1 MRSLFLILASYFF
14 SAILVARSSD
24 SLFIGKTG
32 KMPVVYS
39 ESPILVDGELNE
51 PVWQSTFVSRPF
63 VQYFP
68 YDTSLAKSQTQVA
81 FSYDEKHL
89 YFAVKCFD
97 RNPEKQFVIQS
108 LKRDFSVTN
117 SDGVVLTLSTFKDG
131 QNGFSFGVTPYNSQR
146 EGSVEGGG
154 GFGVTTAWDQVWHS
168 ATQLKDGYWTA
179 EFSIPFNSIRFTPGV
194 SVWGFNVT
202 RFDFKNNEVS
212 NYARVPRNFNVSSL
226 VFCDSMQFI
235 SSLVSGD
242 TVQSGGKPLFRKN
255 RNFVFI
261 PYVSG
266 MTSQQGILG
275 SRTRLNDPITGS
287 PKIGFD
293 AKLGVTR
300 SLNLDITANPDF
312 AQVDVDVQQINLTRY
327 NLFFPERRQ
336 FFIENSDLFA
346 GFGFRQIR
354 PFFSRRIGSSDYGAV
369 PILGGVRLS
378 GKLGDG
384 LRVGAM
390 NITTRSI
397 DVKDGS
403 KVVHLPAVNYTVASL
418 QKKVFSA
425 SNVALIWVHDQKLG
439 VQKVYTDKKGNRDSI
454 GDYNS
459 VVGGEFNLLTKN
471 NQWGGKAFIQK
482 SFYPGLHGLEGF
494 AHATWLRYK
503 SLHWM
508 AMWNHEYVSRSFIA
522 RTGFVPRTDNIDA
535 KTGKFYRFSYYR
547 LEPNLGYTWYPKNK
561 LINNHGL
568 SIYNSSYYDST
579 FGVTESTSE
588 LGYDAVFQKSAIFH
602 LSLDHNYYNLF
613 LPFDPLNRKLFFF
626 GKYQWIAIHPEFTTN
641 SRKRLSA
648 FCEVIYGGYFQG
660 TKTEFNGNI
669 NFRAPRFGKL
679 KLPKLLLTAN
689 WNHINIMLP
698 DSMGTSKINL
708 LGLKAEYSLSTT
720 RYITGFLQYNTQ
732 TEKMN
737 VNIRFQWRYRPMSD
751 IFLVFSQNY
760 NRFNSVLPNHEMYMG
775 PSYRSLAAKW
785 VYWFN

>member
-1 MRSLFLILASYFF
+1 
-14 SAILVARSSD
+14 
-24 SLFIGKTG
+24 
-32 KMPVVYS
+32 
-39 ESPILVDGELNE
+39 
-51 PVWQSTFVSRPF
+51 
-63 VQYFP
+63 
-68 YDTSLAKSQTQVA
+68 
-81 FSYDEKHL
+81 
-89 YFAVKCFD
+89 
-97 RNPEKQFVIQS
+97 
-108 LKRDFSVTN
+108 
-117 SDGVVLTLSTFKDG
+117 
-131 QNGFSFGVTPYNSQR
+131 
-146 EGSVEGGG
+146 
-154 GFGVTTAWDQVWHS
+154 
-168 ATQLKDGYWTA
+168 
-179 EFSIPFNSIRFTPGV
+179 
-194 SVWGFNVT
+194 
-202 RFDFKNNEVS
+202 
-212 NYARVPRNFNVSSL
+212 
-226 VFCDSMQFI
+226 
-235 SSLVSGD
+235 
-242 TVQSGGKPLFRKN
+242 
-255 RNFVFI
+255 
-261 PYVSG
+261 
-266 MTSQQGILG
+266 
-275 SRTRLNDPITGS
+275 
-287 PKIGFD
+287 
-293 AKLGVTR
+293 
-300 SLNLDITANPDF
+300 
-312 AQVDVDVQQINLTRY
+312 
-327 NLFFPERRQ
+327 
-336 FFIENSDLFA
+336 
-346 GFGFRQIR
+346 
-354 PFFSRRIGSSDYGAV
+354 
-369 PILGGVRLS
+369 
-378 GKLGDG
+378 
-384 LRVGAM
+384 
-390 NITTRSI
+390 
-397 DVKDGS
+397 
-403 KVVHLPAVNYTVASL
+403 VVHLPAVNYTVASL

>member
-1 MRSLFLILASYFF
+1 MRGIILILTSIFLHANLF
-14 SAILVARSSD
+14 AVDD
-24 SLFIGKTG
+24 STSIGKSG

-39 ESPILVDGELNE
+39 ENPVTVDGELDE
-51 PVWQSTFVSRPF
+51 AIWQSVFVSRPF

-68 YDTSLAKSQTQVA
+68 YDTSLSKSQTQLA
-81 FSYDEKHL
+81 FTYDDKHL
-89 YFAVKCFD
+89 YFAVKCID
-97 RNPEKQFVIQS
+97 RNPQKQFVIQS

-168 ATQLKDGYWTA
+168 ATQLKDGFWTA

-226 VFCDSMQFI
+226 VFCDSMQFM
-235 SSLVSGD
+235 
-242 TVQSGGKPLFRKN
+242 GKPLSKSN
-255 RNFVFI
+255 RNLVFI

-266 MTSQQGILG
+266 MTSQGVSG
-275 SRTRLNDPITGS
+275 KRTFLSDPISGS
-287 PKIGFD
+287 PKFGFD
-293 AKLGVTR
+293 AKLGITR

-354 PFFSRRIGSSDYGAV
+354 PFFSRRIGLSDNGAV

-384 LRVGAM
+384 LRIGAM
-390 NITTRSI
+390 NITTRSV
-397 DVKDGS
+397 DVKEGN
-403 KVVHLPAVNYTVASL
+403 KVVHLPAVNYTVASM
-418 QKKVFSA
+418 QKKVFAA

-439 VQKVYTDKKGNRDSI
+439 VQRTFTDGKGNRDST

-471 NQWGGKAFIQK
+471 NRWGGKAFIQK

-508 AMWNHEYVSRSFIA
+508 AMWNHEYVSRSFVA

-535 KTGKFYRFSYYR
+535 KTGNLYRYNYFR
-547 LEPNLGYTWYPKNK
+547 LEPNLGYTWYPKHK
-561 LINNHGL
+561 FINNHAL

-588 LGYDAVFQKSAIFH
+588 LGYDVVFQKSAIFH
-602 LSLDHNYYNLF
+602 FSVDHNYYNLF
-613 LPFDPLNRKLFFF
+613 LPFDPLNKKQYYF
-626 GKYQWIAIHPEFTTN
+626 GKYQWFAIHPEFTTN

-648 FCEVIYGGYFQG
+648 FCELMYGGYFQG
-660 TKTEFNGNI
+660 RKTEFNGNI
-669 NFRAPRFGKL
+669 NYRAPRIGRL
-679 KLPKLLLTAN
+679 KLPKLLLSAN
-689 WNHINIMLP
+689 WNHINVMLP
-698 DSMGTSKINL
+698 DSLGTSKINL

-720 RYITGFLQYNTQ
+720 KYITGFLQYNTQ

-760 NRFNSVLPNHEMYMG
+760 NQFNSVLPNRDIYMG

>member
-1 MRSLFLILASYFF
+1 MRGIILILTSIFLHANLF
-14 SAILVARSSD
+14 AVDD
-24 SLFIGKTG
+24 STSIGKSG

-39 ESPILVDGELNE
+39 ENPVTVDGELDE
-51 PVWQSTFVSRPF
+51 PIWQSVFVSRPF

-68 YDTSLAKSQTQVA
+68 YDTSLSKSQTQLA
-81 FSYDEKHL
+81 FAYDDKHL
-89 YFAVKCFD
+89 YFAVKCID
-97 RNPEKQFVIQS
+97 RNPQKQFVIQS

-168 ATQLKDGYWTA
+168 ATQLKDGFWTA

-226 VFCDSMQFI
+226 VFCDSLQFM
-235 SSLVSGD
+235 
-242 TVQSGGKPLFRKN
+242 GKPLSKSN
-255 RNFVFI
+255 RNLVFI

-266 MTSQQGILG
+266 MTSQGVSG
-275 SRTRLNDPITGS
+275 KRTFLSDPISGS
-287 PKIGFD
+287 PKFGFD
-293 AKLGVTR
+293 AKLGITR

-354 PFFSRRIGSSDYGAV
+354 PFFSRRIGLSDNGAV

-384 LRVGAM
+384 LRIGAM
-390 NITTRSI
+390 NITTRSV
-397 DVKDGS
+397 DVKEGN

-418 QKKVFSA
+418 QKKVFAA

-439 VQKVYTDKKGNRDSI
+439 VQRTFTDGMGNRDST

-471 NQWGGKAFIQK
+471 NRWGGKAFIQK

-508 AMWNHEYVSRSFIA
+508 AMWNHEYVSRSFVA
-522 RTGFVPRTDNIDA
+522 RTGFVPRTDNTDA
-535 KTGKFYRFSYYR
+535 KTGKMYRYNYYR
-547 LEPNLGYTWYPKNK
+547 LEPNLGYTWYPKHK
-561 LINNHGL
+561 YINNHGI
-568 SIYNSSYYDST
+568 SIYNSSYYDSS

-588 LGYDAVFQKSAIFH
+588 LGYDAIFQKSAIFH
-602 LSLDHNYYNLF
+602 FSVDHNYYNLF
-613 LPFDPLNRKLFFF
+613 LPFDPLNKKQFYF
-626 GKYQWIAIHPEFTTN
+626 GKYQWFAIHPEFTTN

-669 NFRAPRFGKL
+669 NYRAPRIGKL
-679 KLPKLLLTAN
+679 KLPKLLLSAN
-689 WNHINIMLP
+689 WNHINVMLP
-698 DSMGTSKINL
+698 DSLGTSKINL

-720 RYITGFLQYNTQ
+720 KYITGFLQYNTQ

-760 NRFNSVLPNHEMYMG
+760 NQFNSVLPNRDIYMG

>member
-1 MRSLFLILASYFF
+1 MRSIVLILTSIFF
-14 SAILVARSSD
+14 HANLFALDD
-24 SLFIGKTG
+24 STSLGKSG
-32 KMPVVYS
+32 MMPVVYS
-39 ESPILVDGELNE
+39 ENPVTVDGELDE
-51 PVWQSTFVSRPF
+51 PIWQSVFVSRPF

-68 YDTSLAKSQTQVA
+68 YDTSLSKSQTQLA
-81 FSYDEKHL
+81 FAYDDKHL
-89 YFAVKCFD
+89 YFAVKCID
-97 RNPEKQFVIQS
+97 RNPQKQFVIQS

-168 ATQLKDGYWTA
+168 ATQLKDGFWTA

-226 VFCDSMQFI
+226 VFCDSLQFM
-235 SSLVSGD
+235 
-242 TVQSGGKPLFRKN
+242 GKPLSKSN
-255 RNFVFI
+255 RNLVFI

-266 MTSQQGILG
+266 MTSQGVSG
-275 SRTRLNDPITGS
+275 KRTFLSDPISGS
-287 PKIGFD
+287 PKFGFD
-293 AKLGVTR
+293 AKLGITR

-354 PFFSRRIGSSDYGAV
+354 PFFSRRIGLSDNGAV

-384 LRVGAM
+384 LRIGAM
-390 NITTRSI
+390 NITTRSV
-397 DVKDGS
+397 DVKEGN

-418 QKKVFSA
+418 QKKVFAA

-439 VQKVYTDKKGNRDSI
+439 VQRTFTDGMGNRDST

-471 NQWGGKAFIQK
+471 NRWGGKAFIQK

-508 AMWNHEYVSRSFIA
+508 AMWNHEYVSRSFVA

-535 KTGKFYRFSYYR
+535 KNGNFYRYSYYR
-547 LEPNLGYTWYPKNK
+547 LEPNLGYTWYPKHK
-561 LINNHGL
+561 FINNHAL

-588 LGYDAVFQKSAIFH
+588 LGYDVVFQKSAIFH
-602 LSLDHNYYNLF
+602 FSVDHNYYNLF
-613 LPFDPLNRKLFFF
+613 LPFDPLNKKQYYF
-626 GKYQWIAIHPEFTTN
+626 GKYQWFAIHPEFTTN

-648 FCEVIYGGYFQG
+648 FCELMYGGYFQG

-669 NFRAPRFGKL
+669 NYRAPRIGKL
-679 KLPKLLLTAN
+679 KLPKLLLSAN
-689 WNHINIMLP
+689 WNHINVMLP
-698 DSMGTSKINL
+698 DSLGTSKINL

-720 RYITGFLQYNTQ
+720 KYITGFLQYNTQ

-760 NRFNSVLPNHEMYMG
+760 NQFNSVLPNRDIYMG

>member
-1 MRSLFLILASYFF
+1 MRSIVLILTSIFF
-14 SAILVARSSD
+14 HADLFALDD
-24 SLFIGKTG
+24 STSLGKSG
-32 KMPVVYS
+32 MMPVVYS
-39 ESPILVDGELNE
+39 ENPVTVDGELDE
-51 PVWQSTFVSRPF
+51 PIWQSVFVSRPF

-68 YDTSLAKSQTQVA
+68 YDTSLSKSQTQLA
-81 FSYDEKHL
+81 FAYDDKHL
-89 YFAVKCFD
+89 YFAVKCID
-97 RNPEKQFVIQS
+97 RNPQKQFVIQS

-168 ATQLKDGYWTA
+168 ATQLKDGFWTA

-226 VFCDSMQFI
+226 VFCDSLQFM
-235 SSLVSGD
+235 
-242 TVQSGGKPLFRKN
+242 GKPLSKSN
-255 RNFVFI
+255 RNLVFI

-266 MTSQQGILG
+266 MTSQGVSG
-275 SRTRLNDPITGS
+275 KRTFLSDPISGS
-287 PKIGFD
+287 PKFGFD
-293 AKLGVTR
+293 AKLGITR

-354 PFFSRRIGSSDYGAV
+354 PFFSRRIGLSDNGAV

-384 LRVGAM
+384 LRIGAM
-390 NITTRSI
+390 NITTRSV
-397 DVKDGS
+397 DVKEGN

-418 QKKVFSA
+418 QKKVFAA

-439 VQKVYTDKKGNRDSI
+439 VQRTFTDGMGNRDST

-471 NQWGGKAFIQK
+471 NRWGGKAFIQK

-508 AMWNHEYVSRSFIA
+508 AMWNHEYVSRSFVA

-535 KTGKFYRFSYYR
+535 KNGNFYRYSYYR
-547 LEPNLGYTWYPKNK
+547 LEPNLGYTWYPKHK
-561 LINNHGL
+561 FINNHAL

-588 LGYDAVFQKSAIFH
+588 LGYDVVFQKSAIFH
-602 LSLDHNYYNLF
+602 FSVDHNYYNLF
-613 LPFDPLNRKLFFF
+613 LPFDPLNKKQYYF
-626 GKYQWIAIHPEFTTN
+626 GKYQWFAIHPEFTTN

-648 FCEVIYGGYFQG
+648 FCELMYGGYFQG

-669 NFRAPRFGKL
+669 NYRAPRIGKL
-679 KLPKLLLTAN
+679 KLPKLLLSAN
-689 WNHINIMLP
+689 WNHINVMLP
-698 DSMGTSKINL
+698 DSLGTSKINL

-720 RYITGFLQYNTQ
+720 KYITGFLQYNTQ

-760 NRFNSVLPNHEMYMG
+760 NQFNSVLPNRDIYMG

>member
-1 MRSLFLILASYFF
+1 MRSIVLILTSIFF
-14 SAILVARSSD
+14 HADLFALDD
-24 SLFIGKTG
+24 STSLGKSG
-32 KMPVVYS
+32 MMPVVYS
-39 ESPILVDGELNE
+39 ENPVTVDGELDE
-51 PVWQSTFVSRPF
+51 PIWQSVFVSRPF

-68 YDTSLAKSQTQVA
+68 YDTSLSKSQTQLA
-81 FSYDEKHL
+81 FAYDDKHL
-89 YFAVKCFD
+89 YFAVKCID
-97 RNPEKQFVIQS
+97 RNPQKQFVIQS

-168 ATQLKDGYWTA
+168 ATQLKDGFWTA

-226 VFCDSMQFI
+226 VFCDSLQFM
-235 SSLVSGD
+235 
-242 TVQSGGKPLFRKN
+242 GKPLSKSN
-255 RNFVFI
+255 RNLVFI

-266 MTSQQGILG
+266 MTSQGVSG
-275 SRTRLNDPITGS
+275 KRTFLSDPISGS
-287 PKIGFD
+287 PKFGFD
-293 AKLGVTR
+293 AKLGITR

-354 PFFSRRIGSSDYGAV
+354 PFFSRRIGLSDNGAV

-384 LRVGAM
+384 LRIGAM
-390 NITTRSI
+390 NITTRSV
-397 DVKDGS
+397 DVKEGN

-418 QKKVFSA
+418 QKKVFAA

-439 VQKVYTDKKGNRDSI
+439 VQRTFTDGMGNRDST

-471 NQWGGKAFIQK
+471 NRWGGKAFIQK

-508 AMWNHEYVSRSFIA
+508 AMWNHEYVSRSFVA

-535 KTGKFYRFSYYR
+535 KNGNFYRYSYYR
-547 LEPNLGYTWYPKNK
+547 LEPNLGYTWYPKHK
-561 LINNHGL
+561 FINNHAL

-588 LGYDAVFQKSAIFH
+588 LGYDVVFQKSAIFH
-602 LSLDHNYYNLF
+602 FSVDHNYYNLF
-613 LPFDPLNRKLFFF
+613 LPFDPLNKKQYYF
-626 GKYQWIAIHPEFTTN
+626 GKYQWFAIHPEFTTN

-648 FCEVIYGGYFQG
+648 FCELMYGGYFQG
-660 TKTEFNGNI
+660 RKTEFNGNI
-669 NFRAPRFGKL
+669 NYRAPRIGKL
-679 KLPKLLLTAN
+679 KLPKLLLSAN
-689 WNHINIMLP
+689 WNHINVMLP
-698 DSMGTSKINL
+698 DSLGTSKINL

-720 RYITGFLQYNTQ
+720 KYITGFLQYNTQ

-760 NRFNSVLPNHEMYMG
+760 NQFNSVLPNRDIYMG

>member
-1 MRSLFLILASYFF
+1 MRSILLILTCVFFHANLLAVDDSAS
-14 SAILVARSSD
+14 V
-24 SLFIGKTG
+24 GKSR
-32 KMPVVYS
+32 KMPVVYVANAVT
-39 ESPILVDGELNE
+39 VDGELDE
-51 PVWQSTFVSRPF
+51 PIWQSGFASRPF

-68 YDTSLAKSQTQVA
+68 YDTSLSKSQTQLA
-81 FSYDEKHL
+81 FAYDDKHL
-89 YFAVKCFD
+89 YFAVKCMD
-97 RNPEKQFVIQS
+97 RNPQKPFVIQS

-154 GFGVTTAWDQVWHS
+154 GFGVTTAWDQVWNS

-226 VFCDSMQFI
+226 VFCDSLQF
-235 SSLVSGD
+235 L
-242 TVQSGGKPLFRKN
+242 GKPLSKSN
-255 RNFVFI
+255 RNMVFI

-266 MTSQQGILG
+266 LTSQGVLG
-275 SRTRLNDPITGS
+275 KRTLLADPISGS
-287 PKIGFD
+287 PKLGFD
-293 AKLGVTR
+293 AKVGITR

-312 AQVDVDVQQINLTRY
+312 AQVDVDVQQINLTRF

-354 PFFSRRIGSSDYGAV
+354 PFFSRRIGLGDYGAV
-369 PILGGVRLS
+369 PILGGIRLS

-384 LRVGAM
+384 LRIGAM
-390 NITTRSI
+390 NITTRSV
-397 DVKDGS
+397 DVKDGN

-418 QKKVFSA
+418 QKKVFAA

-439 VQKVYTDKKGNRDSI
+439 VQRTFIDNKGNRDST

-459 VVGGEFNLLTKN
+459 VVGGEFNLLTKTN
-471 NQWGGKAFIQK
+471 RWGGKAFIQK

-508 AMWNHEYVSRSFIA
+508 AMWNHEYVSRNFVA

-535 KTGKFYRFSYYR
+535 KTGKLYRYSYYR
-547 LEPNLGYTWYPKNK
+547 LEPNLGYTWYPKHRF
-561 LINNHGL
+561 INNHGM
-568 SIYNSSYYDST
+568 SIYNSSYYDSV

-588 LGYDAVFQKSAIFH
+588 LGYDVVFQKSAIFH
-602 LSLDHNYYNLF
+602 FSVDHNYYNLF
-613 LPFDPLNRKLFFF
+613 LPFDPLNKKLFYF
-626 GKYQWIAIHPEFTTN
+626 GKYHWFAIHPEFTTN

-648 FCEVIYGGYFQG
+648 FFEVIYGGYFQG

-669 NFRAPRFGKL
+669 NYRAPRIGKL

-689 WNHINIMLP
+689 WNHINVMLP
-698 DSMGTSKINL
+698 DSLGISKINL
-708 LGLKAEYSLSTT
+708 LGFKAEYSVSTT
-720 RYITGFLQYNTQ
+720 KYITGFLQYNTQ
-732 TEKMN
+732 SEKMN

-760 NRFNSVLPNHEMYMG
+760 NQFNSVLPNRNVYMG

>member
-1 MRSLFLILASYFF
+1 MRSILLILTSLFF
-14 SAILVARSSD
+14 HAILVARSAD
-24 SLFIGKTG
+24 SIFVGKSG
-32 KMPVVYS
+32 KLPVVYS
-39 ESPILVDGELNE
+39 ASPVVVDGELDE
-51 PVWQSTFVSRPF
+51 PIWSGAFVSRPF

-81 FSYDEKHL
+81 FAYDDKHL
-89 YFAVKCFD
+89 YFAVKCID
-97 RNPEKQFVIQS
+97 RNPQKQFVIQS
-108 LKRDFSVTN
+108 LKRDFSVRN

-154 GFGVTTAWDQVWHS
+154 VFGVTTAWDQVWHS
-168 ATQLKDGYWTA
+168 ETKLKDGYWTA

-212 NYARVPRNFNVSSL
+212 NFARVPRNFNVSSL
-226 VFCDSMQFI
+226 VFCDSLQFM
-235 SSLVSGD
+235 
-242 TVQSGGKPLFRKN
+242 GKPLSKSN
-255 RNFVFI
+255 LNLVLI

-266 MTSQQGILG
+266 MTSQGVSGL
-275 SRTRLNDPITGS
+275 RTRLSDRVTGS
-287 PKIGFD
+287 PKFGFD
-293 AKLGVTR
+293 AKLGITR

-354 PFFSRRIGSSDYGAV
+354 PFFSRRIGLGDYGAV

-384 LRVGAM
+384 LRIGAM
-390 NITTRSI
+390 NITTRSVDI
-397 DVKDGS
+397 KDGS

-418 QKKVFSA
+418 QKKVFAA

-439 VQKVYTDKKGNRDSI
+439 VQRTYTDSEGKRDST

-471 NQWGGKAFIQK
+471 NRWGGKAFIQK

-494 AHATWLRYK
+494 AHATWLRYE

-522 RTGFVPRTDNIDA
+522 RTGFVPRIDNIDG
-535 KTGKFYRFSYYR
+535 KTGKLYRYSYYR
-547 LEPNLGYTWYPKNK
+547 LQPNVGYTWYPKNK
-561 LINNHGL
+561 FVNNHNL
-568 SIYNSSYYDST
+568 SVDNSSYYDSS

-588 LGYDAVFQKSAIFH
+588 LGYTVVFQNSGNFH
-602 LSLDHNYYNLF
+602 ISLDHDYYNLF
-613 LPFDPLNRKLFFF
+613 LPFDPLDKNLYYF
-626 GKYQWIAIHPEFTTN
+626 GRYQWLTVHSEFTSN

-648 FCEVIYGGYFQG
+648 FCELMYGGYFQG
-660 TKTEFNGNI
+660 TKREFNGNI
-669 NFRAPRFGKL
+669 NYRAPRIGKL
-679 KLPKLLLTAN
+679 NLPKLLLSAN
-689 WNHINIMLP
+689 WNHINVMLP
-698 DSMGTSKINL
+698 DSLGTSKINL
-708 LGLKAEYSLSTT
+708 LGFKAEYSLSATK
-720 RYITGFLQYNTQ
+720 YITGFLQYNTQ

-760 NRFNSVLPNHEMYMG
+760 NQFNSVLPNRELYMG

>member
-1 MRSLFLILASYFF
+1 MRGIILILTSIFLHANLF
-14 SAILVARSSD
+14 AVDD
-24 SLFIGKTG
+24 STSIGKSG

-39 ESPILVDGELNE
+39 ENPVTVDGELDE
-51 PVWQSTFVSRPF
+51 PIWQSVFVSRPF

-68 YDTSLAKSQTQVA
+68 YDTSLSKSQTQVA
-81 FSYDEKHL
+81 FAYDDKHL
-89 YFAVKCFD
+89 YFAVKSID
-97 RNPEKQFVIQS
+97 RNPQKQFVIQS

-226 VFCDSMQFI
+226 VFCDSLQFM
-235 SSLVSGD
+235 
-242 TVQSGGKPLFRKN
+242 GKPLSKSN
-255 RNFVFI
+255 RNLVFI

-266 MTSQQGILG
+266 MTSQGVSG
-275 SRTRLNDPITGS
+275 KRTFLSDPISGS
-287 PKIGFD
+287 PKFGFD
-293 AKLGVTR
+293 AKLGITR

-312 AQVDVDVQQINLTRY
+312 AQVDVDVQQVNLTRY
-327 NLFFPERRQ
+327 SLFFPERRQ

-354 PFFSRRIGSSDYGAV
+354 PFFSRRIGLSDNGAV

-384 LRVGAM
+384 LRIGAM
-390 NITTRSI
+390 NITTRSV
-397 DVKDGS
+397 DVKDGN
-403 KVVHLPAVNYTVASL
+403 KAVHLPAVNYTVASL
-418 QKKVFSA
+418 QKKVFAA
-425 SNVALIWVHDQKLG
+425 SNAALIWVHDQKLG
-439 VQKVYTDKKGNRDSI
+439 VQRTFTDGKGNRDST

-471 NQWGGKAFIQK
+471 NRWGGKAFIQK

-508 AMWNHEYVSRSFIA
+508 AMWNHEYVSRSFVA
-522 RTGFVPRTDNIDA
+522 RTGFVPRTDNTDA
-535 KTGKFYRFSYYR
+535 KTGKMYRYNYYR
-547 LEPNLGYTWYPKNK
+547 LEPNLGYTWYPKHK
-561 LINNHGL
+561 YINNHGI
-568 SIYNSSYYDST
+568 SIYNSSYYDSS

-588 LGYDAVFQKSAIFH
+588 LGYDAIFQKSAIFH
-602 LSLDHNYYNLF
+602 FSVDHNYYNLF
-613 LPFDPLNRKLFFF
+613 LPFDPLNKKQFYF
-626 GKYQWIAIHPEFTTN
+626 GKYQWFAIHPEFTTN

-669 NFRAPRFGKL
+669 NYRAPRIGKL
-679 KLPKLLLTAN
+679 KLPKLLLSAN
-689 WNHINIMLP
+689 WNHINVMLP
-698 DSMGTSKINL
+698 DSLGTSKINL

-720 RYITGFLQYNTQ
+720 KYITGFLQYNTQ

-760 NRFNSVLPNHEMYMG
+760 NQFNSVLPNRDIYMG

>member
-1 MRSLFLILASYFF
+1 MRSIVLILTSIFF
-14 SAILVARSSD
+14 HANLFALDD
-24 SLFIGKTG
+24 STSLGKSG
-32 KMPVVYS
+32 MMPVVYS
-39 ESPILVDGELNE
+39 ENPVTVDGELDE
-51 PVWQSTFVSRPF
+51 PIWQSVFVSRPF

-68 YDTSLAKSQTQVA
+68 YDTSLSKSQTQLA
-81 FSYDEKHL
+81 FAYDDKHL
-89 YFAVKCFD
+89 YFAVKCID
-97 RNPEKQFVIQS
+97 RNPQKQFVIQS

-168 ATQLKDGYWTA
+168 ATQLKDGFWTA

-226 VFCDSMQFI
+226 VFCDSLQFM
-235 SSLVSGD
+235 
-242 TVQSGGKPLFRKN
+242 GKPLSKSN
-255 RNFVFI
+255 RNLVFI

-266 MTSQQGILG
+266 MTSQGVSG
-275 SRTRLNDPITGS
+275 KRTFLSDPISGS
-287 PKIGFD
+287 PKFGFD
-293 AKLGVTR
+293 AKLGITR

-354 PFFSRRIGSSDYGAV
+354 PFFSRRIGLSDNGAV

-384 LRVGAM
+384 LRIGAM
-390 NITTRSI
+390 NITTRSV
-397 DVKDGS
+397 DVKEGN

-418 QKKVFSA
+418 QKKVFAA
-425 SNVALIWVHDQKLG
+425 SNVAFIWVHDQKLG
-439 VQKVYTDKKGNRDSI
+439 VQRTFTDGMGNRDST

-471 NQWGGKAFIQK
+471 NRWGGKAFIQK

-508 AMWNHEYVSRSFIA
+508 AMWNHEYVSRSFVA

-535 KTGKFYRFSYYR
+535 KNGNFYRYSYYR
-547 LEPNLGYTWYPKNK
+547 LEPNLGYTWYPKHK
-561 LINNHGL
+561 FINNHAL

-588 LGYDAVFQKSAIFH
+588 LGYDVVFQKSAIFH
-602 LSLDHNYYNLF
+602 FSVDHNYYNLF
-613 LPFDPLNRKLFFF
+613 LPFDPLNKKQYYF
-626 GKYQWIAIHPEFTTN
+626 GKYQWFAIHPEFTTN

-648 FCEVIYGGYFQG
+648 FCELMYGGYFQG

-669 NFRAPRFGKL
+669 NYRAPRIGKL
-679 KLPKLLLTAN
+679 KLPKLLLSAN
-689 WNHINIMLP
+689 WNHINVMLP
-698 DSMGTSKINL
+698 DSLGTSKINL

-720 RYITGFLQYNTQ
+720 KYITGFLQYNTQ

-760 NRFNSVLPNHEMYMG
+760 NQFNSVLPNRDIYMG

>member
-1 MRSLFLILASYFF
+1 MRSIVLILTSIFF
-14 SAILVARSSD
+14 HANLFAVDD
-24 SLFIGKTG
+24 STSIGKSG

-39 ESPILVDGELNE
+39 ENPVTVDGELDE
-51 PVWQSTFVSRPF
+51 PIWQSVFVSRPF

-68 YDTSLAKSQTQVA
+68 YDTSLSKSQTQLA
-81 FSYDEKHL
+81 FAYDDKHL
-89 YFAVKCFD
+89 YFAVKSID
-97 RNPEKQFVIQS
+97 RNPQKQFVIQS

-168 ATQLKDGYWTA
+168 ATQLKDGFWTA

-226 VFCDSMQFI
+226 VFCDSLQFM
-235 SSLVSGD
+235 
-242 TVQSGGKPLFRKN
+242 GKPLSKSN
-255 RNFVFI
+255 RNLVFI

-266 MTSQQGILG
+266 MTSQGVSG
-275 SRTRLNDPITGS
+275 KRTFLSDPISGS
-287 PKIGFD
+287 PKFGFD
-293 AKLGVTR
+293 AKLGITR

-312 AQVDVDVQQINLTRY
+312 AQVDVDVQQVNLTRY
-327 NLFFPERRQ
+327 SLFFPERRQ

-354 PFFSRRIGSSDYGAV
+354 PFFSRRIGLSDNGAV

-384 LRVGAM
+384 LRIGAM
-390 NITTRSI
+390 NITTRSV
-397 DVKDGS
+397 DVKDGN
-403 KVVHLPAVNYTVASL
+403 KAVHLPAVNYTVASL
-418 QKKVFSA
+418 QKKVFAA
-425 SNVALIWVHDQKLG
+425 SNAALIWVHDQKLG
-439 VQKVYTDKKGNRDSI
+439 VQRTFTDGKGNRDST

-471 NQWGGKAFIQK
+471 NRWGGKAFIQK

-508 AMWNHEYVSRSFIA
+508 AMWNHEYVSRSFVA
-522 RTGFVPRTDNIDA
+522 RTGFVPRTDNTDA
-535 KTGKFYRFSYYR
+535 KTGKMYRYNYYR
-547 LEPNLGYTWYPKNK
+547 LEPNLGYTWYPKHK
-561 LINNHGL
+561 YINNHGI
-568 SIYNSSYYDST
+568 SIYNSSYYDSS

-588 LGYDAVFQKSAIFH
+588 LGYDAIFQKSAIFH
-602 LSLDHNYYNLF
+602 FSVDHNYYNLF
-613 LPFDPLNRKLFFF
+613 LPFDPLNKKQFYF
-626 GKYQWIAIHPEFTTN
+626 GKYQWFAIHPEFTTN

-669 NFRAPRFGKL
+669 NYRAPRIGKL
-679 KLPKLLLTAN
+679 KLPKLLLSAN
-689 WNHINIMLP
+689 WNHINVMLP
-698 DSMGTSKINL
+698 DSLGTSKINL

-720 RYITGFLQYNTQ
+720 KYITGFLQYNTQ

-760 NRFNSVLPNHEMYMG
+760 NQFNSVLPNRDIYMG

>member
-1 MRSLFLILASYFF
+1 MRGIILILTSIFLHANLF
-14 SAILVARSSD
+14 AVDD
-24 SLFIGKTG
+24 STSIGKSG

-39 ESPILVDGELNE
+39 ENPVTVDGELDE
-51 PVWQSTFVSRPF
+51 AIWQSVFVSRPF

-68 YDTSLAKSQTQVA
+68 YDTSLSKSQTQLA
-81 FSYDEKHL
+81 FTYDDKHL
-89 YFAVKCFD
+89 YFAVKCID
-97 RNPEKQFVIQS
+97 RNPQKQFVIQS

-168 ATQLKDGYWTA
+168 ATQLKDGFWTA

-226 VFCDSMQFI
+226 VFCDSMQFM
-235 SSLVSGD
+235 
-242 TVQSGGKPLFRKN
+242 GKPLSKSN
-255 RNFVFI
+255 RNLVFI

-266 MTSQQGILG
+266 MTSQGVSG
-275 SRTRLNDPITGS
+275 KRTFLSDPISGS
-287 PKIGFD
+287 PKFGFD
-293 AKLGVTR
+293 AKLGITR

-354 PFFSRRIGSSDYGAV
+354 PFFSRRIGLSDNGAV

-384 LRVGAM
+384 LRIGAM
-390 NITTRSI
+390 NITTRSV
-397 DVKDGS
+397 DVKEGN
-403 KVVHLPAVNYTVASL
+403 KVVHLPAVNYTVASM
-418 QKKVFSA
+418 QKKVFAA

-439 VQKVYTDKKGNRDSI
+439 VQRTFTDGKGNRDST

-471 NQWGGKAFIQK
+471 NRWGGKAFIQK

-508 AMWNHEYVSRSFIA
+508 AMWNHEYVSRSFVA

-535 KTGKFYRFSYYR
+535 KTGKMYRYNYYR
-547 LEPNLGYTWYPKNK
+547 LEPNLGYTWYPKHK
-561 LINNHGL
+561 FINNHAL
-568 SIYNSSYYDST
+568 
-579 FGVTESTSE
+579 
-588 LGYDAVFQKSAIFH
+588 
-602 LSLDHNYYNLF
+602 
-613 LPFDPLNRKLFFF
+613 
-626 GKYQWIAIHPEFTTN
+626 
-641 SRKRLSA
+641 
-648 FCEVIYGGYFQG
+648 
-660 TKTEFNGNI
+660 
-669 NFRAPRFGKL
+669 
-679 KLPKLLLTAN
+679 
-689 WNHINIMLP
+689 
-698 DSMGTSKINL
+698 
-708 LGLKAEYSLSTT
+708 
-720 RYITGFLQYNTQ
+720 
-732 TEKMN
+732 
-737 VNIRFQWRYRPMSD
+737 
-751 IFLVFSQNY
+751 
-760 NRFNSVLPNHEMYMG
+760 
-775 PSYRSLAAKW
+775 
-785 VYWFN
+785 

>member
-1 MRSLFLILASYFF
+1 MRSIVLILTSIFF
-14 SAILVARSSD
+14 HANLFALDD
-24 SLFIGKTG
+24 STSLGKSG
-32 KMPVVYS
+32 MMPVVYS
-39 ESPILVDGELNE
+39 ENPVTVDGELDE
-51 PVWQSTFVSRPF
+51 PIWQSVFVSRPF

-68 YDTSLAKSQTQVA
+68 YDTSLSKSQTQLA
-81 FSYDEKHL
+81 FAYDDKHL
-89 YFAVKCFD
+89 YFAVKCID
-97 RNPEKQFVIQS
+97 RNPQKQFVIQS

-168 ATQLKDGYWTA
+168 ATQLKDGFWTA

-226 VFCDSMQFI
+226 VFCDSLQFM
-235 SSLVSGD
+235 
-242 TVQSGGKPLFRKN
+242 GKPLSKSN
-255 RNFVFI
+255 RNLVFI

-266 MTSQQGILG
+266 MTSQGVSG
-275 SRTRLNDPITGS
+275 KRTFLSDPISGS
-287 PKIGFD
+287 PKFGFD
-293 AKLGVTR
+293 AKLGITR

-354 PFFSRRIGSSDYGAV
+354 PFFSRRIGLSDNGAV

-384 LRVGAM
+384 LRIGAM
-390 NITTRSI
+390 NITTRSV
-397 DVKDGS
+397 DVKEGN

-418 QKKVFSA
+418 QKKVFAA

-439 VQKVYTDKKGNRDSI
+439 VQRTFTDGMGNRDSP

-471 NQWGGKAFIQK
+471 NRWGGKAFIQK

-508 AMWNHEYVSRSFIA
+508 AMWNHEYVSRSFVA

-535 KTGKFYRFSYYR
+535 KNGNFYRYSYYR
-547 LEPNLGYTWYPKNK
+547 LEPNLGYTWYPKHK
-561 LINNHGL
+561 FINNHAL

-588 LGYDAVFQKSAIFH
+588 LGYDVVFQKSAIFH
-602 LSLDHNYYNLF
+602 FSVDHNYYNLF
-613 LPFDPLNRKLFFF
+613 LPFDPLNKKQYYF
-626 GKYQWIAIHPEFTTN
+626 GKYQWFAIHPEFTTN

-648 FCEVIYGGYFQG
+648 FCELMYGGYFQG

-669 NFRAPRFGKL
+669 NYRAPRIGKL
-679 KLPKLLLTAN
+679 KLPKLLLSAN
-689 WNHINIMLP
+689 WNHINVMLP
-698 DSMGTSKINL
+698 DSLGTSKINL

-720 RYITGFLQYNTQ
+720 KYITGFLQYNTQ

-760 NRFNSVLPNHEMYMG
+760 NQFNSVLPNRDIYMG

>member
-1 MRSLFLILASYFF
+1 MRSIVLILTSIFF
-14 SAILVARSSD
+14 HANLFALDD
-24 SLFIGKTG
+24 STSLGKSG
-32 KMPVVYS
+32 MMPVVYS
-39 ESPILVDGELNE
+39 ENPVTVDGELDE
-51 PVWQSTFVSRPF
+51 PIWQSVFVSRPF

-68 YDTSLAKSQTQVA
+68 YDTSLSKSQTQLA
-81 FSYDEKHL
+81 FAYDDKHL
-89 YFAVKCFD
+89 YFAVKCID
-97 RNPEKQFVIQS
+97 RNPQKQFVIQS

-154 GFGVTTAWDQVWHS
+154 GFGVTTAWDQVWRS

-226 VFCDSMQFI
+226 VFCDSLQFM
-235 SSLVSGD
+235 
-242 TVQSGGKPLFRKN
+242 GKPLSKSN
-255 RNFVFI
+255 RNLVFI

-266 MTSQQGILG
+266 MTSQGVSG
-275 SRTRLNDPITGS
+275 KRTFLSDPISGS
-287 PKIGFD
+287 PKFGFD
-293 AKLGVTR
+293 AKLGITR

-354 PFFSRRIGSSDYGAV
+354 PFFSRRIGLSDNGAV

-384 LRVGAM
+384 LRIGAM
-390 NITTRSI
+390 NITTRSV
-397 DVKDGS
+397 DVKEGN

-418 QKKVFSA
+418 QKKVFAA

-439 VQKVYTDKKGNRDSI
+439 VQRTFTDGMGNRDST

-471 NQWGGKAFIQK
+471 NRWGGKAFIQK

-508 AMWNHEYVSRSFIA
+508 AMWNHEYVSRSFVA

-535 KTGKFYRFSYYR
+535 KNGNFYRYSYYR
-547 LEPNLGYTWYPKNK
+547 LEPNLGYTWYPKHK
-561 LINNHGL
+561 FINNHAL

-588 LGYDAVFQKSAIFH
+588 LGYDVVFQKSAIFH
-602 LSLDHNYYNLF
+602 FSVDHNYYNLF
-613 LPFDPLNRKLFFF
+613 LPFDPLNKKQYYF
-626 GKYQWIAIHPEFTTN
+626 GKYQWFAIHPEFTTN

-648 FCEVIYGGYFQG
+648 FCELMYGGYFQG

-669 NFRAPRFGKL
+669 NYRAPRIGKL
-679 KLPKLLLTAN
+679 KLPKLLLSAN
-689 WNHINIMLP
+689 WNHINVMLP
-698 DSMGTSKINL
+698 DSLGTSKINL

-720 RYITGFLQYNTQ
+720 KYITGFLQYNTQ

-760 NRFNSVLPNHEMYMG
+760 NQFNSVLPNRDIYMG

>member
-1 MRSLFLILASYFF
+1 MRGIILILTGVFF
-14 SAILVARSSD
+14 HANLFAVAD
-24 SLFIGKTG
+24 STSLGKSG

-39 ESPILVDGELNE
+39 GIPVIVDGELDE
-51 PVWQSTFVSRPF
+51 PIWQSVFVSRPF

-68 YDTSLAKSQTQVA
+68 YDTSLSKSQTRVA
-81 FSYDEKHL
+81 FGYDDKHL
-89 YFAVKCFD
+89 YFAVKCID
-97 RNPEKQFVIQS
+97 RNPQKQFVIQS

-154 GFGVTTAWDQVWHS
+154 GFGVTTAWDQVWQS

-226 VFCDSMQFI
+226 VFCDSLQF
-235 SSLVSGD
+235 
-242 TVQSGGKPLFRKN
+242 TGKPLSKNN
-255 RNFVFI
+255 RNLVFI

-266 MTSQQGILG
+266 MTSQGVSGKHTHLG
-275 SRTRLNDPITGS
+275 DPISGS
-287 PKIGFD
+287 PKFGFD
-293 AKLGVTR
+293 AKLGITR

-354 PFFSRRIGSSDYGAV
+354 PFFSRRIGLSDNGAV

-384 LRVGAM
+384 LRIGAM
-390 NITTRSI
+390 NITTRSV
-397 DVKDGS
+397 DVKDGN

-418 QKKVFSA
+418 QKKVFAA

-439 VQKVYTDKKGNRDSI
+439 VQRTFTDNRGNRDSTV
-454 GDYNS
+454 DYNS

-471 NQWGGKAFIQK
+471 NRWGGKAFIQK

-508 AMWNHEYVSRSFIA
+508 AMWNHEYVSRSFVA

-535 KTGKFYRFSYYR
+535 KTGKLYRYNYYR
-547 LEPNLGYTWYPKNK
+547 LEPNLGYTWYPKHK
-561 LINNHGL
+561 YINNHGI
-568 SIYNSSYYDST
+568 SIYNSSYYDSS

-602 LSLDHNYYNLF
+602 FSVDHNYYNLF
-613 LPFDPLNRKLFFF
+613 LPFDPLNKKQYYF
-626 GKYQWIAIHPEFTTN
+626 GKYQWFAIHPEFTTN

-648 FCEVIYGGYFQG
+648 FCELIYGGYFQG

-669 NFRAPRFGKL
+669 NYRAPRIGKL
-679 KLPKLLLTAN
+679 KLPKLLLSAN
-689 WNHINIMLP
+689 WNHINVMLP
-698 DSMGTSKINL
+698 DSLGTSKINL

-720 RYITGFLQYNTQ
+720 KYITGFLQYNTQ

-760 NRFNSVLPNHEMYMG
+760 NQFNSVLPNRDIYMG

>member
-1 MRSLFLILASYFF
+1 MRSIVLILTSIFF
-14 SAILVARSSD
+14 HANLFALDD
-24 SLFIGKTG
+24 STSLGKSG
-32 KMPVVYS
+32 MMPVVYS
-39 ESPILVDGELNE
+39 ENPVTVDGELDE
-51 PVWQSTFVSRPF
+51 PIWQSVFVSRPF

-68 YDTSLAKSQTQVA
+68 YDTSLSKSQTQLA
-81 FSYDEKHL
+81 FAYDDKHL
-89 YFAVKCFD
+89 YFAVKCID
-97 RNPEKQFVIQS
+97 RNPQKQFVIQS

-168 ATQLKDGYWTA
+168 ATQLKDGFWTA

-226 VFCDSMQFI
+226 VFCDSLQFM
-235 SSLVSGD
+235 
-242 TVQSGGKPLFRKN
+242 GKPLSKSN
-255 RNFVFI
+255 RNLVFI

-266 MTSQQGILG
+266 MTSQGVSG
-275 SRTRLNDPITGS
+275 KRTFLSDPISGS
-287 PKIGFD
+287 PKFGFD
-293 AKLGVTR
+293 AKLGITR

-354 PFFSRRIGSSDYGAV
+354 PFFSRRIGLSDNGAV

-384 LRVGAM
+384 LRIGAM
-390 NITTRSI
+390 NITTRSV
-397 DVKDGS
+397 DVKEGN

-418 QKKVFSA
+418 QKKVFAA

-439 VQKVYTDKKGNRDSI
+439 VQRTFTDGKGNRDST

-471 NQWGGKAFIQK
+471 NRWGGKAFIQK

-508 AMWNHEYVSRSFIA
+508 AMWNHEYVSRSFVA

-535 KTGKFYRFSYYR
+535 KNGNFYRYSYYR
-547 LEPNLGYTWYPKNK
+547 LEPNLGYTWYPKHK
-561 LINNHGL
+561 FINNHAL

-588 LGYDAVFQKSAIFH
+588 LGYDVVFQKSAIFH
-602 LSLDHNYYNLF
+602 FSVDHNYYNLF
-613 LPFDPLNRKLFFF
+613 LPFDPLNKKQYYF
-626 GKYQWIAIHPEFTTN
+626 GKYQWFAIHPEFTTN

-648 FCEVIYGGYFQG
+648 FCELMYGGYFQG

-669 NFRAPRFGKL
+669 NYRAPRIGKL
-679 KLPKLLLTAN
+679 KLPKLLLSAN
-689 WNHINIMLP
+689 WNHINVMLP
-698 DSMGTSKINL
+698 DSLGTSKINL

-720 RYITGFLQYNTQ
+720 KYITGFLQYNTQ

-760 NRFNSVLPNHEMYMG
+760 NQFNSVLPNRDIYMG

>member
-1 MRSLFLILASYFF
+1 MRSIVLILTSIFF
-14 SAILVARSSD
+14 HANLFALDD
-24 SLFIGKTG
+24 STSLGKSG
-32 KMPVVYS
+32 MMPVVYS
-39 ESPILVDGELNE
+39 ENPVTVDGELDE
-51 PVWQSTFVSRPF
+51 PIWQSVFVSRPF

-68 YDTSLAKSQTQVA
+68 YDTSLSKSQTQLA
-81 FSYDEKHL
+81 FAYDDKHL
-89 YFAVKCFD
+89 YFAVKCID
-97 RNPEKQFVIQS
+97 RNPQKQFVIQS

-168 ATQLKDGYWTA
+168 ATQLKDGFWTA

-226 VFCDSMQFI
+226 VFCDSLQFM
-235 SSLVSGD
+235 
-242 TVQSGGKPLFRKN
+242 GKPLSKSN
-255 RNFVFI
+255 RNLVFI

-266 MTSQQGILG
+266 MTSQGVSG
-275 SRTRLNDPITGS
+275 KRTFLSDPISGS
-287 PKIGFD
+287 PKFGFD
-293 AKLGVTR
+293 AKLGITR

-354 PFFSRRIGSSDYGAV
+354 PFFSRRIGLSDNGAV

-384 LRVGAM
+384 LRIGAM
-390 NITTRSI
+390 NITTRSV
-397 DVKDGS
+397 DVKEGN

-418 QKKVFSA
+418 QKKVFAA

-439 VQKVYTDKKGNRDSI
+439 VQRTFTDGMGNRDST

-471 NQWGGKAFIQK
+471 NRWGGKAFIQK

-508 AMWNHEYVSRSFIA
+508 AMWNHEYVSRSFVA

-535 KTGKFYRFSYYR
+535 KNGNFYRYSYYR
-547 LEPNLGYTWYPKNK
+547 LEPNLGYTWYPKHK
-561 LINNHGL
+561 FINNHAL

-588 LGYDAVFQKSAIFH
+588 LGYDVVFQKSAIFH
-602 LSLDHNYYNLF
+602 FSVDHNYYNLF
-613 LPFDPLNRKLFFF
+613 LPFDPLNKKQYYF
-626 GKYQWIAIHPEFTTN
+626 GKYQWFAIHPEFTTN

-648 FCEVIYGGYFQG
+648 FCELMYGGYFQG
-660 TKTEFNGNI
+660 RKTEFNGNI
-669 NFRAPRFGKL
+669 NYRAPRIGKL
-679 KLPKLLLTAN
+679 KLPKLLLSAN
-689 WNHINIMLP
+689 WNHINVMLP
-698 DSMGTSKINL
+698 DSLGTSKINL

-720 RYITGFLQYNTQ
+720 KYITGFLQYNTQ

-760 NRFNSVLPNHEMYMG
+760 NQFNSVLPNRDIYMG

>member
-1 MRSLFLILASYFF
+1 MRSIILILTS
-14 SAILVARSSD
+14 ILFHANLFAVDD
-24 SLFIGKTG
+24 STFLGKSG
-32 KMPVVYS
+32 KMPVVYVANAVT
-39 ESPILVDGELNE
+39 VDGELDE
-51 PVWQSTFVSRPF
+51 PVWQSGFASRPF

-68 YDTSLAKSQTQVA
+68 YDTSLSKSQTQLA
-81 FSYDEKHL
+81 FAYDDKHL
-89 YFAVKCFD
+89 YFAVKCTD
-97 RNPEKQFVIQS
+97 RNPQKPFVIQS

-154 GFGVTTAWDQVWHS
+154 GFGVTTAWDQVWNS

-226 VFCDSMQFI
+226 VFCDSLQF
-235 SSLVSGD
+235 L
-242 TVQSGGKPLFRKN
+242 GKPLSKSN
-255 RNFVFI
+255 RNMVFI
-261 PYVSG
+261 PYLSG
-266 MTSQQGILG
+266 LTSQGVIG
-275 SRTRLNDPITGS
+275 KRTLLADPITGS
-287 PKIGFD
+287 PKMGFD
-293 AKLGVTR
+293 AKLGITR
-300 SLNLDITANPDF
+300 SLNLDVTANPDF
-312 AQVDVDVQQINLTRY
+312 AQVDVDVQQINLTRF

-354 PFFSRRIGSSDYGAV
+354 PFFSRRIGLGDYGAV

-384 LRVGAM
+384 LRIGAM
-390 NITTRSI
+390 NITTRSV
-397 DVKDGS
+397 DVRDGN
-403 KVVHLPAVNYTVASL
+403 KVFHLPAVNYTVASV
-418 QKKVFSA
+418 QKKVFAA

-439 VQKVYTDKKGNRDSI
+439 VQKTFTDSKGNKDST

-459 VVGGEFNLLTKN
+459 VVGGEFNLLTKTN
-471 NQWGGKAFIQK
+471 RWGGKAFIQK

-535 KTGKFYRFSYYR
+535 KTGKLYRYSYYR
-547 LEPNLGYTWYPKNK
+547 LEPNLGYTWYPKHRF
-561 LINNHGL
+561 INNHGM
-568 SIYNSSYYDST
+568 SIYNSSYYDSI

-588 LGYDAVFQKSAIFH
+588 LGYDVVFQKSAIFH
-602 LSLDHNYYNLF
+602 FSVDHNYYNLF
-613 LPFDPLNRKLFFF
+613 LPFDPLNKKLFYF
-626 GKYQWIAIHPEFTTN
+626 GKYQWFAIHPEFTTN

-648 FCEVIYGGYFQG
+648 FFEVIYGGYFQG

-669 NFRAPRFGKL
+669 NYRAPRIGKL

-689 WNHINIMLP
+689 WNHINVMLP
-698 DSMGTSKINL
+698 DSLGTSKINL
-708 LGLKAEYSLSTT
+708 LGFKAEYSVSTT
-720 RYITGFLQYNTQ
+720 KYITGFLQYNTQ
-732 TEKMN
+732 SEKMN

-760 NRFNSVLPNHEMYMG
+760 NQFNSVLPNRNVYMG

>member
-1 MRSLFLILASYFF
+1 MRNVFLILACVLVPQIASAQSSENASQEIAKKTPVIF
-14 SAILVARSSD
+14 SD
-24 SLFIGKTG
+24 Q
-32 KMPVVYS
+32 
-39 ESPILVDGELNE
+39 PIVVDGALNE
-51 PVWQSTFVSRPF
+51 TLWQRAFVSRPF

-68 YDTSLAKSQTQVA
+68 YDTSLSKSQTEIA
-81 FSYDEKHL
+81 FAYDEKHL
-89 YFAVKCFD
+89 YFAVRCID
-97 RNPEKQFVIQS
+97 RNSQKPFVIQS

-117 SDGVVLTLSTFKDG
+117 TDGVVLTLSPFRDG

-168 ATQLKDGYWTA
+168 ATQLKAGEWTA

-212 NYARVPRNFNVSSL
+212 NFAKVPRNFNVSSL
-226 VFCDSMQFI
+226 VFCDSMQFM
-235 SSLVSGD
+235 
-242 TVQSGGKPLFRKN
+242 GKPLSKRN
-255 RNFVFI
+255 RNAVFI

-266 MTSQQGILG
+266 MTSQGAPGVRTHLG
-275 SRTRLNDPITGS
+275 DPISGS
-287 PKIGFD
+287 PKLGFD
-293 AKLGVTR
+293 AKLGITR
-300 SLNLDITANPDF
+300 SLNLDVTANPDF
-312 AQVDVDVQQINLTRY
+312 AQVDVDVQQVNLTRY
-327 NLFFPERRQ
+327 SLFFPERRQ

-354 PFFSRRIGSSDYGAV
+354 PFFSRRIGLGDYGAV

-384 LRVGAM
+384 FRMGAM
-390 NITTRSI
+390 NITTRSM
-397 DVKDGS
+397 DVREGGNL
-403 KVVHLPAVNYTVASL
+403 VHLPAVNYTVASF

-425 SNVALIWVHDQKLG
+425 SNLALIWVHDQKLG
-439 VQKVYTDKKGNRDSI
+439 VHRTFTDRRGNLDSI

-508 AMWNHEYVSRSFIA
+508 AMWNHEYVSRSFVA
-522 RTGFVPRTDNIDA
+522 RTGFVPRTDNVDA
-535 KTGKFYRFSYYR
+535 KTGKLYRYSYYR

-561 LINNHGL
+561 RLNNHGVSL
-568 SIYNSSYYDST
+568 YNSSYYDSL

-613 LPFDPLNRKLFFF
+613 LPFDPLNRKLYFF
-626 GKYQWIAIHPEFTTN
+626 GKYQWLAIHPEFTTN

-669 NFRAPRFGKL
+669 NYRAPRIGKL

-689 WNHINIMLP
+689 WNRINIVLP
-698 DSMGTSKINL
+698 DGLGVSKINL
-708 LGLKAEYSLSTT
+708 LGVKAEYSVSTT

-751 IFLVFSQNY
+751 IFLVLSQNY
-760 NRFNSVLPNHEMYMG
+760 NRFTSVVPNHDIYMG
-775 PSYRSLAAKW
+775 TSYRSLAAKW

>member
-1 MRSLFLILASYFF
+1 MRGIILILTS
-14 SAILVARSSD
+14 ILFHANIFAVVD
-24 SLFIGKTG
+24 STSLGKSGT
-32 KMPVVYS
+32 MPVVYS
-39 ESPILVDGELNE
+39 ADPVTVDGELDE
-51 PVWQSTFVSRPF
+51 SIWQSVLVSRPF

-68 YDTSLAKSQTQVA
+68 YDTSLSKSQTQVA
-81 FSYDEKHL
+81 FAYDEKHL
-89 YFAVKCFD
+89 YFAIKCID
-97 RNPEKQFVIQS
+97 RNPQKQFVIQS

-226 VFCDSMQFI
+226 VFCDSLKFMGK
-235 SSLVSGD
+235 SLS
-242 TVQSGGKPLFRKN
+242 KNN
-255 RNFVFI
+255 RNLVFI

-266 MTSQQGILG
+266 MTSQGVSG
-275 SRTRLNDPITGS
+275 KRTFLSDPISGS
-287 PKIGFD
+287 PKFGFD
-293 AKLGVTR
+293 AKLGITR
-300 SLNLDITANPDF
+300 SLNLDLTANPDF

-354 PFFSRRIGSSDYGAV
+354 PFFSRRIGLGDYGAV

-384 LRVGAM
+384 LRIGAM
-390 NITTRSI
+390 NVTTRNV
-397 DVKDGS
+397 DVKDGNR
-403 KVVHLPAVNYTVASL
+403 VVHLPGVNYTVASL
-418 QKKVFSA
+418 QKKVFAA

-439 VQKVYTDKKGNRDSI
+439 VQKTYTDSKGNRDST

-471 NQWGGKAFIQK
+471 NRWGGKAFIQK

-503 SLHWM
+503 TLHWM

-522 RTGFVPRTDNIDA
+522 RTGFVPRTDNIDG
-535 KTGKFYRFSYYR
+535 KTGKFYRYSYYR
-547 LEPNLGYTWYPKNK
+547 LEPNLAYTWYPKNK
-561 LINNHGL
+561 LVNNHSF

-579 FGVTESTSE
+579 FGITESTSE
-588 LGYDAVFQKSAIFH
+588 LGYNVVFQNSGNFH
-602 LSLDHNYYNLF
+602 FSVDHDYYNLF
-613 LPFDPLNRKLFFF
+613 LPFDPLDKNLYYF
-626 GKYQWIAIHPEFTTN
+626 GRYKWLTLHSEFTSN

-648 FCEVIYGGYFQG
+648 FCELMYGGYFQG

-669 NFRAPRFGKL
+669 NYRAPRIGKL
-679 KLPKLLLTAN
+679 KLPKLLLSAN
-689 WNHINIMLP
+689 WNHINVMLP
-698 DSMGTSKINL
+698 DSLGTSKINL

-720 RYITGFLQYNTQ
+720 KYITGFLQYNTQ

-737 VNIRFQWRYRPMSD
+737 VNVRFQWRYRPMSD

-760 NRFNSVLPNHEMYMG
+760 NQFNSVLPNRDIYMG

>member
-1 MRSLFLILASYFF
+1 MRSIVLILTSIFF
-14 SAILVARSSD
+14 HADLFALDD
-24 SLFIGKTG
+24 STSLGKSG
-32 KMPVVYS
+32 MMPVVYS
-39 ESPILVDGELNE
+39 ENPVTVDGELDE
-51 PVWQSTFVSRPF
+51 PIWQSVFVSRPF

-68 YDTSLAKSQTQVA
+68 YDTSLSKSQTQLA
-81 FSYDEKHL
+81 FAYDDKHL
-89 YFAVKCFD
+89 YFAVKCID
-97 RNPEKQFVIQS
+97 RNPQKQFVIQS

-168 ATQLKDGYWTA
+168 ATQLKDGFWTA

-226 VFCDSMQFI
+226 VFCDSLQFM
-235 SSLVSGD
+235 
-242 TVQSGGKPLFRKN
+242 GKPLSKSN
-255 RNFVFI
+255 RNLVFI

-266 MTSQQGILG
+266 MTSQGVSG
-275 SRTRLNDPITGS
+275 KRTFLSDPISGS
-287 PKIGFD
+287 PKFGFD
-293 AKLGVTR
+293 AKLGITR

-354 PFFSRRIGSSDYGAV
+354 PFFSRRIGLSDNGAV

-384 LRVGAM
+384 LRIGAM
-390 NITTRSI
+390 NITTRSV
-397 DVKDGS
+397 DVKEGN

-418 QKKVFSA
+418 QKKVFAA

-439 VQKVYTDKKGNRDSI
+439 VQRTFTDGMGNRDST

-471 NQWGGKAFIQK
+471 NRWGGKAFIQK

-508 AMWNHEYVSRSFIA
+508 AMWNHEYVSRSFVA

-535 KTGKFYRFSYYR
+535 KNGNFYRYSYYR
-547 LEPNLGYTWYPKNK
+547 LEPNLGYTWYPKHK
-561 LINNHGL
+561 FINNHAL

-588 LGYDAVFQKSAIFH
+588 LGYDVVFQKSAIFH
-602 LSLDHNYYNLF
+602 FSVDHNYYNLF
-613 LPFDPLNRKLFFF
+613 LPFDPLNKKQFYF
-626 GKYQWIAIHPEFTTN
+626 GKYQWFAIHPEFTTN

-648 FCEVIYGGYFQG
+648 FCELMYGGYFQG

-669 NFRAPRFGKL
+669 NYRAPRIGKL
-679 KLPKLLLTAN
+679 KLPKLLLSAN
-689 WNHINIMLP
+689 WNHINVMLP
-698 DSMGTSKINL
+698 DSLGTSKINL

-720 RYITGFLQYNTQ
+720 KYITGFLQYNTQ

-760 NRFNSVLPNHEMYMG
+760 NQFNSVLPNRDIYMG

>member
-1 MRSLFLILASYFF
+1 MRGIILILTSIFLHANLF
-14 SAILVARSSD
+14 AVDD
-24 SLFIGKTG
+24 STSIGKSG

-39 ESPILVDGELNE
+39 ENPVTVDGELDE
-51 PVWQSTFVSRPF
+51 AIWQSVFVSRPF

-68 YDTSLAKSQTQVA
+68 YDTSLSKSQTQLA
-81 FSYDEKHL
+81 FTYDDKHL
-89 YFAVKCFD
+89 YFAVKCID
-97 RNPEKQFVIQS
+97 RNPQKQFVIQS

-168 ATQLKDGYWTA
+168 ATQLKDGFWTA

-226 VFCDSMQFI
+226 VFCDSMQFM
-235 SSLVSGD
+235 
-242 TVQSGGKPLFRKN
+242 GKPLSKSN
-255 RNFVFI
+255 RNLVFI

-266 MTSQQGILG
+266 MTSQGVSG
-275 SRTRLNDPITGS
+275 KRTFLSDPISGS
-287 PKIGFD
+287 PKFGFD
-293 AKLGVTR
+293 AKLGITR

-354 PFFSRRIGSSDYGAV
+354 PFFSRRIGLSDNGAV

-384 LRVGAM
+384 LRIGAM
-390 NITTRSI
+390 NITTRSV
-397 DVKDGS
+397 DVKEGN
-403 KVVHLPAVNYTVASL
+403 KVVHLPAVNYTVASM
-418 QKKVFSA
+418 QKKVFAA

-439 VQKVYTDKKGNRDSI
+439 VQRTFTDGKGNRDST

-471 NQWGGKAFIQK
+471 NRWGGKAFIQK

-508 AMWNHEYVSRSFIA
+508 AMWNHEYVSRSFVA

-535 KTGKFYRFSYYR
+535 KTGKMYRYNYYR
-547 LEPNLGYTWYPKNK
+547 LEPNLGYTWYPKHK
-561 LINNHGL
+561 FINNHAM

-588 LGYDAVFQKSAIFH
+588 LGYDVIFQKSAIFH
-602 LSLDHNYYNLF
+602 FSVDHNYYNLF
-613 LPFDPLNRKLFFF
+613 LPFDPLNKKQYYF
-626 GKYQWIAIHPEFTTN
+626 GKYQWFAIHPEFTTN

-669 NFRAPRFGKL
+669 NYRAPRIGKL
-679 KLPKLLLTAN
+679 KLPKLLLSAN
-689 WNHINIMLP
+689 WNHINVMLP
-698 DSMGTSKINL
+698 DSLGTSKINL

-720 RYITGFLQYNTQ
+720 KYITGFLQYNTQ

-760 NRFNSVLPNHEMYMG
+760 NQFNSVLPNRDIYMG